1 MLKLKRSMAFSYLA
15 MVKPFPGRGM
25 EKESLRIRPRS
36 RKELRMTHTKGYRV
50 VSAQK
55 VRTA

>member
-1 MLKLKRSMAFSYLA
+1 